1 MARDTVIFLL
11 QQLWLVLNLEKSV
24 LTPTQRIEF
33 LGVTV
38 DSLTDPVSTREESLK
53 SSEAMSRTYSEN
65 TSADFRINKT
75 NRLAVFSYSSS
86 TSITNEF
93 QVPTTTTNT
102 SIKKLCSK
110 VFRQVY

>member
-1 MARDTVIFLL
+1 MVSTEFREISVDTYTENR
-11 QQLWLVLNLEKSV
+11 VLRGYSRFINH
-24 LTPTQRIEF
+24 
-33 LGVTV
+33 
-38 DSLTDPVSTREESLK
+38 DPVSTREESLK

-110 VFRQVY
+110 VFRQVCQRR